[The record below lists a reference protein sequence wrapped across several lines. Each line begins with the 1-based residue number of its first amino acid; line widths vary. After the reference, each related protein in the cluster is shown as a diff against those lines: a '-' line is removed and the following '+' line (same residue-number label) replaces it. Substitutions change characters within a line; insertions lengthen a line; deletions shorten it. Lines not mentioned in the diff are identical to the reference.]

1 MTDQDLEYVLDGADV
16 DGVNWFDARDA
27 ILLPTQKLAKS
38 KIAHAPLSLPPRL
51 HRQQRQRPNA
61 LNAPCTFGTVAMT
74 SNRGGPGRGQGRKPV
89 KQGEETV
96 TVSLR
101 MTPEQRAKLA
111 RLGGAEW
118 VRTRINKAKEPA
130 K

>member
-1 MTDQDLEYVLDGADV
+1 MQGA
-16 DGVNWFDARDA
+16 
-27 ILLPTQKLAKS
+27 
-38 KIAHAPLSLPPRL
+38 
-51 HRQQRQRPNA
+51 
-61 LNAPCTFGTVAMT
+61 
-74 SNRGGPGRGQGRKPV
+74 NRGGPGRGQGRKPV

-118 VRTRINKAKEPA
+118 VRTKIDKARERTSSGGRRLRRVA
-130 K
+130 WSDGFGGTG